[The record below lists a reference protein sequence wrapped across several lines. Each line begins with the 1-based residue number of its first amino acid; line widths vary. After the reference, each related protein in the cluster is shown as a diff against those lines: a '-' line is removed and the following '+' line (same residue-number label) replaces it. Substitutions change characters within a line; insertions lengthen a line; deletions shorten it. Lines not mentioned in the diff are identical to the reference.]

1 MVNQYTVAILRNN
14 SPIIRAF
21 QNNIF
26 HLIKSHNSYTSKV
39 QNNAISA
46 SEQNIEIFNQGFF
59 KIPLSE
65 LLALEK
71 KWIINE
77 NEQYYRNFKQAIT
90 LTKEEETFIKNN
102 IIKVSVSN
110 SWEPFTFKSKNDE
123 AIGISS
129 EYWNLIVNKLNLNT
143 KNVFF
148 ETFKNFVEIFRSL
161 TETPTK
167 TTQGLWAELILIEQ
181 SKKPE
186 TLINYWHNIPEE
198 KFDFNADNEKIEVKS
213 SSNLERVHIFT
224 AEQLNP
230 TIDCQVIIASIF
242 TKQVSNGLNILD
254 LLDKIDKR
262 IEEMELKEKI
272 FTIVSKTL
280 GNTFEQTTKIKYDY
294 DLAKNS
300 LRFYRHQDV
309 SKVERINIPERVS
322 EVKFKSDLT
331 NVKPTDLTKI
341 LTNGQLFKDT

>member
-1 MVNQYTVAILRNN
+1 MSLLDVFL
-14 SPIIRAF
+14 
-21 QNNIF
+21 
-26 HLIKSHNSYTSKV
+26 
-39 QNNAISA
+39 
-46 SEQNIEIFNQGFF
+46 EIEIPQTENPKLFNATALSDFPFAKIGVNYLGFPVILISSKFDQTHLSQKNIKLKYIELTHNLECKVSEIF
-59 KIPLSE
+59 KS
-65 LLALEK
+65 
-71 KWIINE
+71 N
-77 NEQYYRNFKQAIT
+77 
-90 LTKEEETFIKNN
+90 EETLQNYFLGIAQ
-102 IIKVSVSN
+102 SLLN
-110 SWEPFTFKSKNDE
+110 SLSKKPTQKE
-123 AIGISS
+123 
-129 EYWNLIVNKLNLNT
+129 V
-143 KNVFF
+143 F

-167 TTQGLWAELILIEQ
+167 TIQGLWAELILIEQ

-198 KFDFNADNEKIEVKS
+198 KFDFNADSEKIEVKS

-230 TIDCQVIIASIF
+230 TIDCQVIIASVF
-242 TKQVSNGLNILD
+242 TKQVSNGLNILH

-262 IEEMELKEKI
+262 IVEMELKEKI
-272 FTIVSKTL
+272 FRIVSKTL

-300 LRFYRHQDV
+300 LRFYRHQDI

-331 NVKPTDLTKI
+331 NIKPTDITNI
-341 LTNGQLFKDT
+341 LTDGLLFKDT

>member
-1 MVNQYTVAILRNN
+1 MQNYFLGIAQSLLN
-14 SPIIRAF
+14 S
-21 QNNIF
+21 
-26 HLIKSHNSYTSKV
+26 LSKKPT
-39 QNNAISA
+39 Q
-46 SEQNIEIFNQGFF
+46 
-59 KIPLSE
+59 
-65 LLALEK
+65 
-71 KWIINE
+71 
-77 NEQYYRNFKQAIT
+77 
-90 LTKEEETFIKNN
+90 KE
-102 IIKVSVSN
+102 V
-110 SWEPFTFKSKNDE
+110 
-123 AIGISS
+123 
-129 EYWNLIVNKLNLNT
+129 
-143 KNVFF
+143 F

-167 TTQGLWAELILIEQ
+167 TIQGLWAELILIEQ

-272 FTIVSKTL
+272 FRIVSKTL

-331 NVKPTDLTKI
+331 NVKPTDI
-341 LTNGQLFKDT
+341 TNIVTDGLLFKDT